1 MKKMSVSSLVMIG
14 LCIAFSMVLSFIES
28 QFPPFIAIPGIKIG
42 MANIAVV
49 FILYKMGWK
58 QAVLVSIIRVMLSS
72 VLFGQ
77 AVSLLYSLAGAVL
90 SLSGMI
96 LIKKT
101 DRFSSIT
108 VSVAGGVLHN
118 VGQIVAACLIT
129 ETKQLL
135 LYLPVLLITGTISG
149 IVIGLTAGLLNKRIE
164 KLKI

>member
-28 QFPPFIAIPGIKIG
+28 QLPPFIAIPGIKIG

-49 FILYKMGWK
+49 FVLYKMGWK
-58 QAVLVSIIRVMLSS
+58 QAVLVSTIRVMLSS

-101 DRFSSIT
+101 DRFSSIA

-118 VGQIVAACLIT
+118 VGQIIVACLIT

>member
-1 MKKMSVSSLVMIG
+1 
-14 LCIAFSMVLSFIES
+14 
-28 QFPPFIAIPGIKIG
+28 

-49 FILYKMGWK
+49 FVLYKMGWK

-101 DRFSSIT
+101 DRFSSIA
-108 VSVAGGVLHN
+108 VSAAGGVLHN
-118 VGQIVAACLIT
+118 VGKSTVACLIT
-129 ETKQLL
+129 DTKQLL
-135 LYLPVLLITGTISG
+135 LYLPFC
-149 IVIGLTAGLLNKRIE
+149 
-164 KLKI
+164 

>member
-1 MKKMSVSSLVMIG
+1 
-14 LCIAFSMVLSFIES
+14 
-28 QFPPFIAIPGIKIG
+28 
-42 MANIAVV
+42 
-49 FILYKMGWK
+49 MGRK

-101 DRFSSIT
+101 DRFTSIA

-118 VGQIVAACLIT
+118 VGQIIVACLIT
-129 ETKQLL
+129 ETKRLL
-135 LYLPVLLITGTISG
+135 LYLPVLLITGTIS
-149 IVIGLTAGLLNKRIE
+149 
-164 KLKI
+164 

>member
-1 MKKMSVSSLVMIG
+1 MHCILNGSFLHRKSIASLYRYARNQGRHGKYCCRFRSVQNG
-14 LCIAFSMVLSFIES
+14 LEASGISFDNS
-28 QFPPFIAIPGIKIG
+28 RDD
-42 MANIAVV
+42 V
-49 FILYKMGWK
+49 F
-58 QAVLVSIIRVMLSS
+58 

-101 DRFSSIT
+101 DRFSSIA

-118 VGQIVAACLIT
+118 VGQIIAACLIT

>member
-1 MKKMSVSSLVMIG
+1 
-14 LCIAFSMVLSFIES
+14 
-28 QFPPFIAIPGIKIG
+28 
-42 MANIAVV
+42 
-49 FILYKMGWK
+49 
-58 QAVLVSIIRVMLSS
+58 MLSS

-108 VSVAGGVLHN
+108 VSAAGGVLHN
-118 VGQIVAACLIT
+118 VGQIIVACLIT

-135 LYLPVLLITGTISG
+135 IYLPVLLITGTISG

>member
-1 MKKMSVSSLVMIG
+1 
-14 LCIAFSMVLSFIES
+14 
-28 QFPPFIAIPGIKIG
+28 
-42 MANIAVV
+42 
-49 FILYKMGWK
+49 MGRK

-101 DRFSSIT
+101 DRFTSIA

-118 VGQIVAACLIT
+118 VGQIIVACLIT

>member
-1 MKKMSVSSLVMIG
+1 
-14 LCIAFSMVLSFIES
+14 
-28 QFPPFIAIPGIKIG
+28 
-42 MANIAVV
+42 
-49 FILYKMGWK
+49 MGWK
-58 QAVLVSIIRVMLSS
+58 QAVLVSTIRVMLSS

-101 DRFSSIT
+101 DRFSSIA

-118 VGQIVAACLIT
+118 VGQIIVACLIT